1 MPVRQ
6 VEAHITVTPTVVA
19 IKQAEGWL
27 GPATFQSHG
36 EVTMVEGKAYSN
48 MTLAM
53 SMDASEL
60 QSWWAEQA
68 EHAFIPEMEGTHLA
82 PCSRVTG
89 VVGHPTI
96 KGRMDLGRPGSVRS
110 IGSPSHRRLPPR
122 SILKGTFSATTG

>member
-1 MPVRQ
+1 MPSCWCRCARWM
-6 VEAHITVTPTVVA
+6 AHITVTPTVVA
-19 IKQAEGWL
+19 IKQAEGMA
-27 GPATFQSHG
+27 GAATFQSHG

-68 EHAFIPEMEGTHLA
+68 EHVVHPRDGGNHSA
-82 PCSRVTG
+82 PCSRDG

-110 IGSPSHRRLPPR
+110 IGSPNHRRPCR
-122 SILKGTFSATTG
+122 DRF